1 MAPAPA
7 RRPARENRTRWV
19 VLGMLTIAPM
29 TGYGLRKTI
38 AESVG
43 YFWQESFGQLYP
55 ALRRLVAEGLVEARA
70 TRGGPGRPGA
80 TYHITASGRAALA
93 SWLALPPVLETQRN
107 ELLLKVFF
115 ADAVP
120 AGVTVRHLEGVAAG
134 LREKLAA
141 IERIG
146 HELRASDPV
155 RSHPHAPYWHLTL
168 DFGADFCRM
177 AIAWLE
183 KAERVVTRQPHAPP
197 RAVRARPARTPS
209 TTRSSR

>member
-1 MAPAPA
+1 MAPAAA
-7 RRPARENRTRWV
+7 RKPARENRTRFV

-29 TGYGLRKTI
+29 TGYGLRKMI
-38 AESVG
+38 GESVG
-43 YFWQESFGQLYP
+43 YFWQESYGQLYP

-80 TYHITASGRAALA
+80 TYHVTAAGRAALA
-93 SWLALPPVLETQRN
+93 AWLALPPVLETQRN

-120 AGVTVRHLEGVAAG
+120 PDVTVRHLAGVAAG
-134 LREKLAA
+134 LREKRAA

-146 HELRASDPV
+146 RELHASAHARA
-155 RSHPHAPYWHLTL
+155 HPHAPYWHLTL
-168 DFGADFCRM
+168 DFGAAFCRM
-177 AIAWLE
+177 ALAWLA
-183 KAERVVTRQPHAPP
+183 KAERVVAARPRPP
-197 RAVRARPARTPS
+197 IRAARRPARLPP